1 MFFMKNVT
9 SISNSKFIS
18 AAYYSVEWKKYTNE
32 KGLLRFGI
40 ASIYSD
46 DIFVGQNLILT
57 LVW

>member
-1 MFFMKNVT
+1 MFFIKNAT
-9 SISNSKFIS
+9 SISDSKFIS

-46 DIFVGQNLILT
+46 DIFVEQNLILT
-57 LVW
+57 LGW

>member
-9 SISNSKFIS
+9 RISESKFIS

-32 KGLLRFGI
+32 KVLSRSGI
-40 ASIYSD
+40 ASVYSD
-46 DIFVGQNLILT
+46 VIFVGQNLVLT